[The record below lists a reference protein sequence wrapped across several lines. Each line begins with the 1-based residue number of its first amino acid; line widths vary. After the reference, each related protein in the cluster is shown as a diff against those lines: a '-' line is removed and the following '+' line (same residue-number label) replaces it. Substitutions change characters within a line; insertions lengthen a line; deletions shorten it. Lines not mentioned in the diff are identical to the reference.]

1 MEILNSEQVRQA
13 DQLTII
19 KKSIDS
25 TELMESA
32 AIACLNEITQEFNN
46 TYKFHVF
53 CGPGNNG
60 GDGLAIARL
69 LNEKSYEVAV
79 TLLNV
84 SGKLS
89 HDNHQNLQKAIS
101 GNLKIDQ
108 INRAPDRLEFDD
120 KTIIVDALFGIGLN
134 QPATG
139 EFAKLI
145 EMINHSGRYII
156 SIDMPSGLFSDQPSI
171 QGVNNIVKA
180 SVTYTFQYPKQAL
193 LMPENADYFG
203 GIKVLDIGLI
213 HEATVGMNIMNYLLD
228 EYLVASMLLTRPAFS
243 HKGTFGHSLIIAGG
257 EGKMGACIL
266 SAGAFLKSGA
276 GLLTVLVP
284 DNHSDVI
291 YSSLP
296 EAMVHNRSDLKN
308 TDLNKYNVIG
318 IGPGTGTDIES
329 NHILN
334 HLLNNWTNRLVID
347 ADALNILSENK
358 SWLNR
363 IPEGSVLTPH
373 PGEFRKLFGD
383 WKNDFEKIKKQRE
396 FSIKMKCVIVLKGK
410 NTSIA
415 CPDGRIY
422 FNPTGNSGMAKGGSG
437 DVLTGLIT
445 GLISSGYNSVAAACL
460 GVYLHGYAGD
470 LAARHKTE
478 QGMTAGDIISCLPE
492 AWKKVTNG

>member
-69 LNEKSYEVAV
+69 LNEKSYEVNV

-108 INRAPDRLEFDD
+108 INRAPDHLEFDD

-145 EMINHSGRYII
+145 DIINHSGRYII
-156 SIDMPSGLFSDQPSI
+156 SIDMPSGLFSDQPSL
-171 QGVNNIVKA
+171 QAVNNIVKA
-180 SVTYTFQYPKQAL
+180 SVTYTFQYLKQAL

-203 GIKVLDIGLI
+203 DIKVIDIGLI

-228 EYLVASMLLTRPAFS
+228 ENLVASMVLTRPAFS

-276 GLLTVLVP
+276 GLLTVWYPIITVMSFTLHYLRP
-284 DNHSDVI
+284 
-291 YSSLP
+291 
-296 EAMVHNRSDLKN
+296 
-308 TDLNKYNVIG
+308 
-318 IGPGTGTDIES
+318 
-329 NHILN
+329 
-334 HLLNNWTNRLVID
+334 W
-347 ADALNILSENK
+347 
-358 SWLNR
+358 
-363 IPEGSVLTPH
+363 
-373 PGEFRKLFGD
+373 F
-383 WKNDFEKIKKQRE
+383 
-396 FSIKMKCVIVLKGK
+396 
-410 NTSIA
+410 
-415 CPDGRIY
+415 
-422 FNPTGNSGMAKGGSG
+422 
-437 DVLTGLIT
+437 LTGLI
-445 GLISSGYNSVAAACL
+445 
-460 GVYLHGYAGD
+460 
-470 LAARHKTE
+470 
-478 QGMTAGDIISCLPE
+478 
-492 AWKKVTNG
+492 